1 MARYLRA
8 DSDNF
13 LATNKNGDYTLT
25 YDATQKFIGDG
36 IIAKRC
42 RFRYASYFKI
52 DRGDKIHLV
61 GIGVITEPME
71 TIGWPRNVLGI
82 ENRRLIDKF
91 GDNIALTR
99 ILVFEMSKDLLSR
112 WNHLSPDQKNEAKAE
127 TIYLF
132 HFHAINFFLSVF
144 TYNHSFDCLQQAII
158 QDALHRLF
166 KPRTSEDS
174 DDEFEVMA
182 DDDIANLNTEPLE
195 QVFENLLADMFDDED
210 KSNGTDIDVL
220 GKALKIC

>member
-25 YDATQKFIGDG
+25 YKKFIGDG

-52 DRGDKIHLV
+52 IRGDKIHLV
-61 GIGVITEPME
+61 GIGVITE
-71 TIGWPRNVLGI
+71 TNGDYWLGI
-82 ENRRLIDKF
+82 ENRLFIDKF

-112 WNHLSPDQKNEAKAE
+112 WNHLA
-127 TIYLF
+127 
-132 HFHAINFFLSVF
+132 
-144 TYNHSFDCLQQAII
+144 
-158 QDALHRLF
+158 
-166 KPRTSEDS
+166 SEDS

-210 KSNGTDIDVL
+210 KSNRTDIDVL

>member
-52 DRGDKIHLV
+52 DRGDKIYLV
-61 GIGVITEPME
+61 GIGVITE
-71 TIGWPRNVLGI
+71 INGDYWVAKKLLGI
-82 ENRRLIDKF
+82 ENHRFIDKF

-112 WNHLSPDQKNEAKAE
+112 WNHFKLS
-127 TIYLF
+127 
-132 HFHAINFFLSVF
+132 
-144 TYNHSFDCLQQAII
+144 
-158 QDALHRLF
+158 F
-166 KPRTSEDS
+166 KMPFIGSSSLGLRRIRI
-174 DDEFEVMA
+174 M
-182 DDDIANLNTEPLE
+182 
-195 QVFENLLADMFDDED
+195 
-210 KSNGTDIDVL
+210 NG
-220 GKALKIC
+220 G